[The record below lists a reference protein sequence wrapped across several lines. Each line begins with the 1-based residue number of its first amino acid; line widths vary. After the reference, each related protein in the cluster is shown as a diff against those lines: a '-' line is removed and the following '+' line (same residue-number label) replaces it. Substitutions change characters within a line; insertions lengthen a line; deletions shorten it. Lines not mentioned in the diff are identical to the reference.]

1 MAQNGTL
8 TRGMKRA
15 LPALLAYPTIAE
27 AAEAADLGER
37 TIYRYLNDP
46 DFKAALHKAQ
56 DRILAATT
64 ARLTGLTTQAVRE
77 LGDSLE
83 ILSEQARGSLQDF
96 ITVDEHGRWHVDLAK
111 AKEADLLHLVKK
123 LEQGDG
129 QDKLELHNAQ
139 SAAKAVG
146 RLALQILEQRRRVAE
161 LEELVERVE
170 RLEQLNEGY

>member
-1 MAQNGTL
+1 MAENGSL
-8 TRGMKRA
+8 TRGQRRA
-15 LPALLAYPTIAE
+15 LPALLAHPTIAE
-27 AAEAADLGER
+27 AAEAAELGER

-46 DFKAALHKAQ
+46 EFRAALHKAQ

-83 ILSEQARGSLQDF
+83 ILSEQARGSFQDF
-96 ITVDEHGRWHVDLAK
+96 ITVDEHGRWRVDLPK

-123 LEQGDG
+123 LEQDDG

-139 SAAKAVG
+139 QAAKAVG
-146 RLALQILEQRRRVAE
+146 RLALQILEQRRKIAE
-161 LEELVERVE
+161 LQELVDRVE
-170 RLEQLNEGY
+170 RLEAAING